1 MYRLCNSLP
10 QDPKLGRV
18 IKSQFTKLLTCCL
31 NWIFTTSQATTG
43 SIPSM
48 EALTVVE
55 PHKTKPQR
63 HHRLGRRRLIISDLI
78 INVYHVYTDELQ

>member
-1 MYRLCNSLP
+1 
-10 QDPKLGRV
+10 
-18 IKSQFTKLLTCCL
+18 
-31 NWIFTTSQATTG
+31 
-43 SIPSM
+43 M